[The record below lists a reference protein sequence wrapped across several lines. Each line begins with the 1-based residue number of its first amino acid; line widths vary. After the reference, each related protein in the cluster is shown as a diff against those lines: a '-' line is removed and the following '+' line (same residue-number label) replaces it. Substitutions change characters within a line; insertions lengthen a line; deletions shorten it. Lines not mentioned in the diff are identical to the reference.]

1 MLDFMKNE
9 GLNVIICTVPLYKT
23 YLNKR
28 NPNVVRRRDSVL
40 SVILKKYDNV
50 VLLNKET
57 DTVHFKIKD
66 FLNENHLNPDGAKKF
81 TALVNQKL
89 DSLN

>member
-1 MLDFMKNE
+1 MQAKKLK
-9 GLNVIICTVPLYKT
+9 VIIGTMPLYKN
-23 YLNKR
+23 YIKRR
-28 NPNVVRRRDSVL
+28 NPNIIRRRDSVL

-66 FLNENHLNPDGAKKF
+66 FLNQNHLNPDGAKKF